1 MQVSW
6 IFILFLTTLALAVV
20 FATLSFLR
28 TRKTYKDKK
37 PRHRAPRGTALE
49 GSCGRRGL
57 RAHVM

>member
-28 TRKTYKDKK
+28 TRKKYKDNNPGTEPLEAPHLKD
-37 PRHRAPRGTALE
+37 RAEDGD
-49 GSCGRRGL
+49 SL
-57 RAHVM
+57 RT